1 MLSDWERHGCR
12 IKRMCSNVF
21 TNDLIWEK
29 VERCH
34 GSLWGINDI
43 EFIVGE

>member
-1 MLSDWERHGCR
+1 
-12 IKRMCSNVF
+12 
-21 TNDLIWEK
+21 LIWEK

-34 GSLWGINDI
+34 GSLWDINDI